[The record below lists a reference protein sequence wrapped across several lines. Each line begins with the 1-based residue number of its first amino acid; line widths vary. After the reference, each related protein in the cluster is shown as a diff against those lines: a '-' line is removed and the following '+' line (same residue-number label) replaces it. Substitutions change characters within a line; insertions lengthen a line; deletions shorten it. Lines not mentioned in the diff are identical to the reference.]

1 MTARK
6 LSRRATLR
14 GGVAAVALTAGCAVG
29 TTARVAAEADPL
41 LAMNRERLR
50 LRDERHRIE
59 DWCEGMETKAPEYG
73 TMEYR
78 GFLSGGRPVY
88 FWPAITPAKAIGR
101 GNVSPEL
108 QAEYE
113 RRLPEMKAQAA
124 RREQWQRE
132 AGVDAAE
139 KKADALHDQQW
150 DIQEKMA
157 RTPATSC
164 AGVVVK
170 LRLALDHGAG
180 DLEEQETQLINSA
193 IADLERLSS

>member
-6 LSRRATLR
+6 LSRRVALR
-14 GGVAAVALTAGCAVG
+14 GGAAAAAMPVG
-29 TTARVAAEADPL
+29 LPVKAAEADPL
-41 LAMNRERLR
+41 LAMDRERLR
-50 LRDERHRIE
+50 LREERHRIE
-59 DWCEGMETKAPEYG
+59 EWCEDMGTKAPESG

-78 GFLSGGRPVY
+78 GFLSGGRPVC
-88 FWPAITPAKAIGR
+88 FWPDFTPAEAIGR

-113 RRLPEMKAQAA
+113 RRIPEMKAQAA
-124 RREQWQRE
+124 RRKQWLHE
-132 AGVDAAE
+132 TGVVAAE
-139 KKADALHDQQW
+139 EKADALHDQQW

-164 AGVVVK
+164 AGVVAK